1 MKLKRR
7 GLFARISAT
16 VVALLMVP
24 FSTISVAY
32 GLGDNDGVDET
43 PVVATEPAEST
54 EEPAQEVE
62 EQSSETATAEKTEV
76 VEEAPPAAEA
86 PDATEEVASSEGD
99 DSDVTS
105 DAAADKA
112 ATEEKVEQAA
122 KADDKKAEATAK
134 KEEPKK
140 TSAPEPKPSPSPS
153 VDDEAANVSEDDE
166 VAEEDDDDGLG
177 PTSADLL
184 VSCTAGVIVMQNV
197 HPTGQSFTNI
207 GYDTDEGEVILD
219 RVVLGPGQTQTLDAS
234 TVPAGHPLY
243 WWTDW
248 LTEWGWWV
256 ENGGSTHCSGGPTPE
271 PSPTPTEEP
280 EPRPVDVGRDSKTGL
295 VTATNP
301 EGNPPVVVV
310 VRDKDDKEIGRVS
323 LKPGETGT
331 VGTDRC
337 EEVSIGIIVGDAD
350 EQFWGEL
357 PAEICTSTPPPS
369 PTPTET
375 VKPSPTPTPE
385 PTAPE
390 PTPSATPTP
399 TPTPTQEPTKPVAP
413 KPSPTTEPT
422 ATPSERPT
430 AEPTSDKDGGSKDG
444 DKDKGKKGTKPRLPK
459 SGVSDDDPIV
469 AIVGA
474 TVLAAAVS
482 AGGLVAWRR
491 RRAS

>member
-1 MKLKRR
+1 MKIEKG

-16 VVALLMVP
+16 TVALMMVL

-43 PVVATEPAEST
+43 PVVITEST
-54 EEPAQEVE
+54 EEPAQEAD
-62 EQSSETATAEKTEV
+62 EQSSEVTEPEKAEV

-86 PDATEEVASSEGD
+86 PDVTEEVVSD
-99 DSDVTS
+99 DVATETSDDS

-112 ATEEKVEQAA
+112 AADEKVEQAA
-122 KADDKKAEATAK
+122 KVDDKAEAKEAAVGKAAK
-134 KEEPKK
+134 KKEPKK
-140 TSAPEPKPSPSPS
+140 TSAPEPKASPSPS
-153 VDDEAANVSEDDE
+153 V
-166 VAEEDDDDGLG
+166 GG
-177 PTSADLL
+177 KPTDADLG
-184 VSCTAGVIVMQNV
+184 VSCTDGLLSV
-197 HPTGQSFTNI
+197 TNAHSSWRLRMHIAYYLVEDEETSI
-207 GYDTDEGEVILD
+207 GRIDLV
-219 RVVLGPGQTQTLDAS
+219 PGQLRTVDVS
-234 TVPAGHPLY
+234 MVPAGVSVRWGVSWFSP
-243 WWTDW
+243 TDDY
-248 LTEWGWWV
+248 V
-256 ENGGSTHCSGGPTPE
+256 ERYGSIDCSDSPDPD
-271 PSPTPTEEP
+271 PSPTPTEKP

-301 EGNPPVVVV
+301 EGNPPVIVV
-310 VRDKDDKEIGRVS
+310 VRDKDDKELERVS

-337 EEVSIGIIVGDAD
+337 ETVSIGVVVGDVD
-350 EQFWGEL
+350 EQFWGEF
-357 PAEICTSTPPPS
+357 PAEDCTPVPS
-369 PTPTET
+369 P
-375 VKPSPTPTPE
+375 S
-385 PTAPE
+385 
-390 PTPSATPTP
+390 
-399 TPTPTQEPTKPVAP
+399 PTPTQEPTKPVAP

-444 DKDKGKKGTKPRLPK
+444 DKDKGKKGTKPKLPK

-491 RRAS
+491 RAS

>member
-16 VVALLMVP
+16 VVALLMVL

-54 EEPAQEVE
+54 EEPTQEAE
-62 EQSSETATAEKTEV
+62 EQSSEVIEPEKAEV
-76 VEEAPPAAEA
+76 VEEALPAAEA
-86 PDATEEVASSEGD
+86 PDATEEAVSD
-99 DSDVTS
+99 DDATETSDDS

-112 ATEEKVEQAA
+112 AADEKVEQAA
-122 KADDKKAEATAK
+122 KVDDKAEAKEAAVGKTTK

-140 TSAPEPKPSPSPS
+140 TSAPEPKASPSPS
-153 VDDEAANVSEDDE
+153 SSLSISLKDLEVTCVDGGSSITVANEGPGNISLIAGWFNSQGEEISLVGRGINLAPGENENVDTTSVPKGTEVAYAFTVYRYLEDDIE
-166 VAEEDDDDGLG
+166 ALG
-177 PTSADLL
+177 GNGTVLCGSA
-184 VSCTAGVIVMQNV
+184 G
-197 HPTGQSFTNI
+197 
-207 GYDTDEGEVILD
+207 
-219 RVVLGPGQTQTLDAS
+219 
-234 TVPAGHPLY
+234 
-243 WWTDW
+243 
-248 LTEWGWWV
+248 
-256 ENGGSTHCSGGPTPE
+256 E
-271 PSPTPTEEP
+271 PSPEPTEEP

-301 EGNPPVVVV
+301 EGNPSVVVV
-310 VRDKDDKEIGRVS
+310 VRDNNDKELERVS

-350 EQFWGEL
+350 EQFWGEF
-357 PAEICTSTPPPS
+357 PAEDCTPVPSPS

-399 TPTPTQEPTKPVAP
+399 TPTPTQEPTRPVTP

-444 DKDKGKKGTKPRLPK
+444 DKDKGKKGTKPKLPK

-491 RRAS
+491 RAS